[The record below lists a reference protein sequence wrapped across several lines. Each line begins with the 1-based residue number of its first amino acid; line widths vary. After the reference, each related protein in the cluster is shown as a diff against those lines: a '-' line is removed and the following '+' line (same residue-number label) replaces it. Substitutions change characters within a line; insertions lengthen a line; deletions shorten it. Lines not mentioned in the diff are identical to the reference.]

1 MGGIGTF
8 ELVLILVIILMIFG
22 AGKLPD
28 VIKMLGSGVKSFRK
42 SMTGQDEE
50 EEEKQEQSK
59 QELLEDSKSSEE
71 SLTPERERQADTVQ

>member
-42 SMTGQDEE
+42 SMTGEDKEE
-50 EEEKQEQSK
+50 TSK
-59 QELLEDSKSSEE
+59 DDQELLEEQSSEE
-71 SLTPERERQADTVQ
+71 ALSADRERQADTVQ

>member
-42 SMTGQDEE
+42 SMTGEGEE
-50 EEEKQEQSK
+50 QEEEKQE
-59 QELLEDSKSSEE
+59 LLDDTKSSEE
-71 SLTPERERQADTVQ
+71 SLAGEREHQADTVQ